1 MTVFITGGAG
11 FIGSNFAHYMSQY
24 DVVILDKLTYA
35 ANMDNLYPLD
45 FPVKGVDLA
54 YKNRLEEL
62 FNQYKPKFIFN
73 FAAESHVDNSINNAQ
88 PFIDSNII
96 GTVNL
101 LDLSVKYNVER
112 FHHISTDEVYGS
124 LGYDDPPF
132 TETTPY
138 NPLNPYSA
146 SKAASDHFVMTY
158 HNTYGLPVVI
168 TNCSNNY
175 GPRQHIEKLIP
186 KTISNIMSNKKIPLY
201 GKGENIRDWIY
212 VDDHCRGILDVFY
225 AGKIGEKYNIVGLKD
240 STGDLDN
247 MLKTIKY
254 FNGFSVFCGNG
265 ALALHTSKRGG
276 AGAITGDANITAKLL
291 SFIIHNFK
299 DEKSIQNFSDL
310 QSLLENIRNVLA
322 SHEQVSLL
330 KAYYS
335 VADKMPEWNKL
346 MPPLVNIE
354 NPSNNKQVIALLDLV
369 RQIDILVPSS
379 S

>member
-11 FIGSNFAHYMSQY
+11 FIGSNFAHCMQPY

-35 ANMDNLYPLD
+35 GDVDNLYPLD

-54 YKNRLEEL
+54 YKSRLEEL
-62 FNQYKPKFIFN
+62 FNQYRPKFIFN
-73 FAAESHVDNSINNAQ
+73 FAAETHVDNSINDAY

-101 LDLSVKYNVER
+101 LDLSVKYDVER
-112 FHHISTDEVYGS
+112 FHHISTDEVYGA

-158 HNTYGLPVVI
+158 HNTYGLPVTI

-186 KTISNIMSNKKIPLY
+186 KTICNIMDNKKIPVY

-212 VDDHCRGILDVFY
+212 VEDHCKGILDVFY
-225 AGKIGEKYNIVGLKD
+225 GGKIGEKYNIGGECEVKNIDLIKMIIKLMGANEDLIEFVDDRPGHDLRYAIDNAKIKNTVAFKPQHTLEEGLK
-240 STGDLDN
+240 
-247 MLKTIKY
+247 KTIEWYESRRNKY
-254 FNGFSVFCGNG
+254 
-265 ALALHTSKRGG
+265 
-276 AGAITGDANITAKLL
+276 
-291 SFIIHNFK
+291 
-299 DEKSIQNFSDL
+299 
-310 QSLLENIRNVLA
+310 
-322 SHEQVSLL
+322 
-330 KAYYS
+330 
-335 VADKMPEWNKL
+335 
-346 MPPLVNIE
+346 
-354 NPSNNKQVIALLDLV
+354 
-369 RQIDILVPSS
+369 
-379 S
+379 